1 MLRIINSKE
10 TGVQDLLRKVHGVDE
25 SLINSV
31 RQIVEDVRINGEAAV
46 FHYTRRFDGAELS
59 AATWQVTEAELE
71 EACRQVEE
79 EFLAALRRAKAN
91 IISFHQKQL
100 QKSWWETDSKGN
112 ITGQIYRPVER
123 VGIYVPG
130 GTAAYPSSVLMTA
143 LPAVVAGV
151 KEIIM
156 TSPPN
161 ADGTMNPYTLVAAK
175 EAGVTAVYKAGGA
188 QAIAALAY
196 GTENLR
202 PVQKIVGPGNIFV
215 TLAKK
220 MVYGQVDI
228 DMLAGPSEILVIAD
242 ETARP
247 EFVAADLLSQ
257 AEHDPLAS
265 AILLTPSQE
274 LAQAVR
280 GEVEVQLE
288 MLPRKEIARKSID
301 SASGIIVTEDLEE
314 ALALANEFAPEHLEL
329 AVEDPFRWLGKIR
342 NAGAIFLGHFS
353 PEPLGDYF
361 AGPNHVLPT
370 GGTAKF
376 YSPLNVDIYMKKS
389 SLIVYSRQGLEAAS
403 QDIIKLASVEGL
415 DAHANA
421 IRVRVNSLLDKE
433 FTRR

>member
-31 RQIVEDVRINGEAAV
+31 RQIVEDVRLRGEAAV

-79 EFLAALRRAKAN
+79 EFLAALQRAKAN

-175 EAGVTAVYKAGGA
+175 ESGVTAVYKVGGA

-288 MLPRKEIARKSID
+288 RLPRKEIARKSID

-421 IRVRVNSLLDKE
+421 IRVRVAE
-433 FTRR
+433 EC

>member
-421 IRVRVNSLLDKE
+421 IRVRVAE
-433 FTRR
+433 EC